1 MSHASTRR
9 RLLAAGGSLALG
21 ACAAP
26 LAAPPHAPAPLPG
39 AWQRDV
45 FDPASGHT
53 WRVWLQ
59 QPVLPAPA
67 GGYPLLCLLDGNA
80 TFAMAAQLAR
90 NAEARPD
97 ALRPDPLVVL
107 AVGHPGDAP
116 YHPPLRQRDYT
127 PLSPGQQPTAE
138 RGGSDALRNFIART
152 VLPMVGNTTPLH
164 PRRQTLYG
172 HSLGGLF
179 TLHVLGTEPGL
190 FSRYAATSPSLWWPP
205 ATWPDGWI
213 PRLQQHLAQR
223 PQPTPITVQ
232 LRVGGLETPEAAA
245 VPQRAAIQNERRM
258 LWHVQ
263 ALAQRLQALNEHCPH
278 SLRVDHAVL
287 PGLDHGAVMVHGLLD
302 ALALAQQA

>member
-1 MSHASTRR
+1 MVDS
-9 RLLAAGGSLALG
+9 
-21 ACAAP
+21 
-26 LAAPPHAPAPLPG
+26 
-39 AWQRDV
+39 
-45 FDPASGHT
+45 ASGHT

-59 QPVLPAPA
+59 QPTLPAPA

-80 TFAMAAQLAR
+80 SFAMAAQLAR

-107 AVGHPGDAP
+107 AVGHPGNAP

-127 PLSPGQQPTAE
+127 PLAPGQQPTAE
-138 RGGSDALRNFIART
+138 RGGADALRNFLART
-152 VLPMVGNTTPLH
+152 ALPMVGSALPLH
-164 PRRQTLYG
+164 PQRRTLYG

-190 FSRYAATSPSLWWPP
+190 FTRYAAASPSLWWPP
-205 ATWPDGWI
+205 ANWPDGWI
-213 PRLQQHLAQR
+213 PRLQQHLAQHPR
-223 PQPTPITVQ
+223 PTPITVQ

-245 VPQRAAIQNERRM
+245 TPQRAINQSERRM

-263 ALAQRLQALNEHCPH
+263 TLAQRLQALHEHFPH
-278 SLRVDHAVL
+278 SLRVDPAVL